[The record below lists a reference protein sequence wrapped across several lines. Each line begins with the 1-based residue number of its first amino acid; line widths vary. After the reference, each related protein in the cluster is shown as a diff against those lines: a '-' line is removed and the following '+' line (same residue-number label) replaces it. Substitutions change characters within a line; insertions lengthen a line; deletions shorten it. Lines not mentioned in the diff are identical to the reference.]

1 MKAWRA
7 MVIVALA
14 FAISA
19 CAATYSGVETW
30 KFDRCLEDGA
40 EMVQSA
46 DWSTAEVIDILAGNV
61 TFTPMLIRLK
71 PGEPYV
77 FRFANEEA
85 ASHVFQARDF
95 LKAVALKSVL
105 VGDQEIGGGCITAV
119 WIAPHGTA
127 EIAFVAGEAGE
138 YEFVDSNF
146 LLEYVDAGFASGT
159 IVVE

>member
-7 MVIVALA
+7 MGIVALA
-14 FAISA
+14 FAMSA

-30 KFDRCLEDGA
+30 KFDRCLEDSA
-40 EMVQSA
+40 EKVRSA
-46 DWSTAEVIDILAGNV
+46 DWSTAKVIDIIPGD
-61 TFTPMLIRLK
+61 TMYTPMLIRLK

-77 FRFANEEA
+77 FRFTNEEA

-95 LKAVALKSVL
+95 LKTVAVKSVMI
-105 VGDQEIGGGCITAV
+105 GDQEIGGGCISSV